1 MKKLTTLLV
10 VGLFALGLSFTA
22 CSNDDGYVPPRQE
35 NPEHLPV
42 YPGPVNPVLPE
53 HPIE

>member
-1 MKKLTTLLV
+1 MKTLKAFFA
-10 VGLFALGLSFTA
+10 VGLFVLGLSFTA
-22 CSNDDGYVPPRQE
+22 CSNDDGYVKPE
-35 NPEHLPV
+35 TPEHLPE